1 MMNKDDKIY
10 IAGHSGLIGSAVA
23 RRLERDGYKNIV
35 VKNHA
40 DLDLTNESGV
50 RYFFEKEKPDYV
62 FFAAAKVGGIYAN
75 NTYRAEFIYENIMM
89 QNNIIHYSF
98 VNEVKKLIF
107 FASADVYPKDCLQP
121 AKEDYLLTGL
131 LEPTCE
137 PFALAKITGIKMCE
151 SYNRQYGTDFIVI
164 VPPNVYGPNQRYDIM
179 NSQVLPSLVKKFHEA
194 KVAGLNEV
202 NIWGSGSPIRDFLF
216 VDDVADA
223 CMFLMDNNLKE
234 YVFNVGTGTGY
245 PISKLAEIIKDVVG
259 YKGKVGFDKSKPDG
273 VSKKMLDTGRIN
285 RLGWKPVTDIA
296 EGVKVTYDEF
306 LAEVDERK
314 IRTARICHIKQNG
327 KDTAAIDNIKVK
339 KELLEYVQPESYRDK
354 VVIKPWGYEFL
365 MLENEL
371 NAVWVLFIKKGFSTS
386 MHSHLEKKTSLIIL
400 SGCAMTNTFS
410 QRSYLRGGDTII
422 IDKGVF
428 HSTKALSDDGVF
440 LLEIE
445 TPPLKTDLLRLED
458 RYGREMHG
466 YEGLSEMIAHNLDDY
481 GYFYFKEPDSY
492 ARLSHNT
499 NGYTIALEV
508 FTNNDEFQKY
518 FNINRGA
525 LYTCCRGILLDNN
538 NVLLDSGNTQK
549 GDILSNTVNMKIAGK
564 TMLLSTVTKDR

>member
-1 MMNKDDKIY
+1 MNKDDKIY
-10 IAGHSGLIGSAVA
+10 IAGHSGLIGSAIV
-23 RRLERDGYKNIV
+23 RRLERDGYTNIV
-35 VKNHA
+35 VRNHA
-40 DLDLTNESGV
+40 DMDLTDQSCV
-50 RYFFEKEKPDYV
+50 RYFFEKERPDYV

-75 NTYRAEFIYENIMM
+75 NTYRAEFLYENIMM
-89 QNNIIHYSF
+89 QSNIIHNSF
-98 VNEVKKLIF
+98 MNEVKKIIF
-107 FASADVYPKDCLQP
+107 IASADVYPKDCLQP
-121 AKEDYLLTGL
+121 AREGCLLTGL

-137 PFALAKITGIKMCE
+137 PFALAKIAGIKMCE
-151 SYNRQYGTDFIVI
+151 SYNRQYGTDFIVTI
-164 VPPNVYGPNQRYDIM
+164 PPNVYGPNQQYDIM

-194 KVAGLNEV
+194 KAAGLGEV
-202 NIWGSGSPIRDFLF
+202 IIWGSGSPIRDFLF

-223 CMFLMDNNLKE
+223 CMFLLKENFRE
-234 YVFNVGTGTGY
+234 YVFNIGTGAGY
-245 PISKLAEIIKDVVG
+245 SISELAEIIKNVVG
-259 YKGKVGFDKSKPDG
+259 YEGKVSFDKSKPDG
-273 VSKKMLDTGRIN
+273 VSKKMLDTSRIN
-285 RLGWKPVTDIA
+285 KLGWKPVTDIV
-296 EGVKVTYDEF
+296 EGVKVTYDKF

-327 KDTAAIDNIKVK
+327 KDAVSINNIKVK
-339 KELLEYVQPESYRDK
+339 KGVLEYAQPESYRDK

-365 MLENEL
+365 MFENEY
-371 NAVWVLFIKKGFSTS
+371 NAVWVLYIKKGFSTS

-400 SGCAMTNTFS
+400 SGSAMTNTFN

-466 YEGLSEMIAHNLDDY
+466 YEGLSEMISHSLDDY

-492 ARLSHNT
+492 ARLTHNT
-499 NGYTIALEV
+499 NGFNITLEV
-508 FTNNDEFQKY
+508 FTNNEEFQKY

-525 LYTCCRGILLDNN
+525 LYTCCRGMLLDIN

-549 GDILSNTVNMKIAGK
+549 GDILSNTVNMNVAGK
-564 TMLLSTVTKDR
+564 TVILSTMTKDR